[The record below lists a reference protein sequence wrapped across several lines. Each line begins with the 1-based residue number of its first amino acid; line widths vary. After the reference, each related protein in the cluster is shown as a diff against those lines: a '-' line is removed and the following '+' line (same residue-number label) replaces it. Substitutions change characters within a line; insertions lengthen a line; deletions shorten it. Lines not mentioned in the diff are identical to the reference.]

1 MFGLESKASFG
12 LALVAVAGF
21 AGWGGTPGSSRHSSR
36 LATAQESQEFRWSG
50 TIQPGSTL
58 EIKGVNGDVKAEG
71 GSGTQAEILATK
83 TGKDDDPSEVSI
95 ELVEHSDGVTVCAVY
110 PQSSGKKPFVCEP
123 GNDGK
128 IGSHENDVVVNFT
141 VRVPRGV
148 NLTAET
154 VNGAV
159 EARSI
164 DGDVRARTVNGSVQ
178 VTATGAAE
186 GQTVNGSVTISMGRA
201 EGALNFQT
209 VNGSITVEL
218 PDGVGAQVSAS
229 TVNGEITTDFPI
241 TVQGRFGMRHAQGRI
256 GAGGADLSLETVNG
270 SITLKRASG

>member
-1 MFGLESKASFG
+1 MFGLESKASLG
-12 LALVAVAGF
+12 LACVAVAGF
-21 AGWGGTPGSSRHSSR
+21 AGWGATPDSSRHSSW
-36 LATAQESQEFRWSG
+36 LASDQESQEFRWSG

-58 EIKGVNGDVKAEG
+58 EIKGVNGDVEADG
-71 GSGTQAEILATK
+71 GSGTQAEVVATK

-95 ELVEHSDGVTVCAVY
+95 EVIEHSGGVTVCAVY
-110 PQSSGKKPFVCEP
+110 PRSSGEKPFVCAA
-123 GNDGK
+123 GKDGK
-128 IGSHENDVVVNFT
+128 IDSHDNDVVVNFT

-164 DGDVRARTVNGSVQ
+164 DGDVHARTVNGSVQ
-178 VTATGAAE
+178 VTATGAAD
-186 GQTVNGSVTISMGRA
+186 GQTVNGSVTISMGRT
-201 EGALNFQT
+201 EGPLNFQT

-218 PDGVGAQVSAS
+218 PNGAGADVSAS
-229 TVNGEITTDFPI
+229 TVNGEITTDFPM
-241 TVQGRFGMRHAQGRI
+241 TVQGRFGMHHAQGRI

-270 SITLKRASG
+270 NIQLKRASS